1 MNPDQY
7 KTATPIMRQFTE
19 VTAQIEAVKKSNV
32 IKADVGGTIVAVNS
46 VINGEECFN
55 DVKNALI
62 KTLEKMKAM
71 YEEQLN
77 EI

>member
-7 KTATPIMRQFTE
+7 KTATPIMRQLTE
-19 VTAQIEAVKKSNV
+19 INAQIEAVKKSTV

-46 VINGEECFN
+46 VINGEESFT

-62 KTLEKMKAM
+62 KSLEKMKSM
-71 YEEQLN
+71 YEEQLSQ
-77 EI
+77 I